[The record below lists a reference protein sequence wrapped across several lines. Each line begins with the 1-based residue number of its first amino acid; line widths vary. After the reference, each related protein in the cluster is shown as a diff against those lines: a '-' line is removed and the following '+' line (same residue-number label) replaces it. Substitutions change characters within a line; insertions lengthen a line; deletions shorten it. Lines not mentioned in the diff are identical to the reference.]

1 MQQMQRKA
9 SSDCKRQMEDRNFW
23 ERGSP
28 GSLLHL
34 KSEHLIDLMEKKK
47 NKLRMGTLKTTQV
60 KSKYKNKVITN
71 SRKNK

>member
-1 MQQMQRKA
+1 
-9 SSDCKRQMEDRNFW
+9 MEDRNFW

-47 NKLRMGTLKTTQV
+47 KQTKDGYTEDHSSQKQ
-60 KSKYKNKVITN
+60 I
-71 SRKNK
+71 

>member
-1 MQQMQRKA
+1 MTAMQQMQRKA
-9 SSDCKRQMEDRNFW
+9 SSDCKRRMEDRNFW

-47 NKLRMGTLKTTQV
+47 TKDGYTEDHSTQ
-60 KSKYKNKVITN
+60 KQI
-71 SRKNK
+71 